1 MFKSVFAKYITTFT
15 VLLLCSFML
24 LLWIIGSIFHN
35 FNEQAEQDNM
45 RGVAVSCAEHL
56 TELYTAHGEGDF
68 VPFVLAGTQAAADP
82 FLNVF

>member
-35 FNEQAEQDNM
+35 LN
-45 RGVAVSCAEHL
+45 
-56 TELYTAHGEGDF
+56 
-68 VPFVLAGTQAAADP
+68 
-82 FLNVF
+82 FLLR